1 MFFTFSTN
9 SDLNSFMTSSANDLD
24 FLGLL
29 AGKKKKN
36 QITQKYVVLIINRV
50 EINLLMLQYIYL
62 YTRMYII

>member
-1 MFFTFSTN
+1 
-9 SDLNSFMTSSANDLD
+9 MTSSANDLD

>member
-1 MFFTFSTN
+1 
-9 SDLNSFMTSSANDLD
+9 MTSSANDLD

-29 AGKKKKN
+29 AGKKKKH